1 LLDKHRIAGL
11 SGLIIEVVVVGL
23 LFNIIMAIIFWK
35 YKNFVEIRKAILG
48 LMNNKLKGVL

>member
-1 LLDKHRIAGL
+1 L